1 MVVKSTEFSKQRFR
15 IRFVVRLKVWVW
27 RFAQLDRHA
36 SKMVRCDPGKGRAA
50 PEGAKVVMKVQVEVP
65 AGSGRPGV
73 PGRPRQFGQK
83 QQNPARRYGGI
94 GAVIVLHVVLIY
106 ALVNGLA
113 NKVVQVIQHP
123 IETKIIEPVKPPPPP
138 PLPTVELPPPKFAP
152 PPPPFV
158 PPPEVPVQAPPQNT
172 ITHQAAPVVSAPV
185 TAPPAPAPVAKPV
198 SHEVGV
204 VCPNSD
210 EIRGSIAYPKEAQ
223 ENNVT
228 GDVLIEFVVDPQGHV
243 TNEHVA
249 KSSEDSSL
257 DAAAFSAVK
266 KFNCISQGQ
275 PVRVQVPFS
284 FTLN

>member
-1 MVVKSTEFSKQRFR
+1 M
-15 IRFVVRLKVWVW
+15 
-27 RFAQLDRHA
+27 
-36 SKMVRCDPGKGRAA
+36 GRVA
-50 PEGAKVVMKVQVEVP
+50 PEGAKVVMKVQVGVP
-65 AGSGRPGV
+65 AGSGVAGG
-73 PGRPRQFGQK
+73 PGRPREFGRK
-83 QQNPARRYGGI
+83 QQNPVRRFGGI

-138 PLPTVELPPPKFAP
+138 PLPVVQLPPPKFAP

-158 PPPEVPVQAPPQNT
+158 PPPEVPVQAPPQQT
-172 ITHQAAPVVSAPV
+172 IAHQAAPVVSAPV
-185 TAPPAPAPVAKPV
+185 TAPPAPPAPAPVAKPV

-210 EIRGSIAYPKEAQ
+210 EIRGTIAYPKEAQ

-228 GDVLIEFVVDPQGHV
+228 GDVLIEFVVDPQGHI
-243 TNEHVA
+243 TGERVA
-249 KSSEDSSL
+249 KSSDDNSL
-257 DAAAFSAVK
+257 DAAAFNAVK

-284 FTLN
+284 FNLN

>member
-1 MVVKSTEFSKQRFR
+1 
-15 IRFVVRLKVWVW
+15 
-27 RFAQLDRHA
+27 
-36 SKMVRCDPGKGRAA
+36 
-50 PEGAKVVMKVQVEVP
+50 MKVQVEVP
-65 AGSGRPGV
+65 AGGARRGV
-73 PGRPRQFGQK
+73 PGRPREFGRK
-83 QQNPARRYGGI
+83 QQTPVRRYGGI
-94 GAVIVLHVVLIY
+94 GAVIVLHIVVIY

-158 PPPEVPVQAPPQNT
+158 PPPEVPVQAPPQPT

-185 TAPPAPAPVAKPV
+185 TAPPAPPAPVQAKPV

-210 EIRGSIAYPKEAQ
+210 EIRSTIRYPKEAQ
-223 ENNVT
+223 ENGVT
-228 GDVLIEFVVDPQGHV
+228 GDVLIEFVVDPQGHI
-243 TNEHVA
+243 TNERVA
-249 KSSEDSSL
+249 KSSDADSL
-257 DAAAFSAVK
+257 DTAAFNAVK

-284 FTLN
+284 FSLN